1 MVLENVK
8 SVSVVDND
16 FVYLRNNGWYNV
28 IQHESIDGKDYSY
41 TITEFVHDTAW
52 EMFEAD
58 VEEGIVEESDNLPEY
73 YRTYA
78 FTLFEEMCEDYNIE
92 IK

>member
-8 SVSVVDND
+8 SVSIVDND
-16 FVYLRNNGWYNV
+16 FVYLRNNGSYNV

-41 TITEFVHDTAW
+41 TITEFVHDNAW

-58 VEEGIVEESDNLPEY
+58 VEEGIVEESNNLPEY
-73 YRTYA
+73 YHNEA
-78 FTLFEEMCEDYNIE
+78 LDIFINMCEDYNIE